1 MDVSTVSWIHV
12 TDKMMKK
19 IGFGKNQSLYKH
31 IKKNF
36 IKTQD
41 YTLKI
46 IRYRHSIQFCKYRL
60 DMTQTAYDE
69 LLRLTHKLRTSK
81 KPTGPGFVYIL
92 HNPVFQ
98 YYGPNVYKVGYSCDT
113 MRRKGDGSTM
123 LLEDSVILYQ
133 REVPCMRYERIAH
146 KKLAQYRMK
155 KTRELFDCPLDTIK
169 KMIDELV

>member
-1 MDVSTVSWIHV
+1 MDVTTVSWIHV
-12 TDKMMKK
+12 TDEMIEQ
-19 IGFGKNQSLYKH
+19 IGFTEHKNLYRNL
-31 IKKNF
+31 KKNF

-46 IRYRHSIQFCKYRL
+46 IRYRHSIRFCKYRL

-81 KPTGPGFVYIL
+81 KRTGPGFVYIL

-113 MRRKGDGSTM
+113 MRRKSDGSSM

-155 KTRELFDCPLDTIK
+155 KTREFFDCPLDTIK

>member
-1 MDVSTVSWIHV
+1 MIEQ
-12 TDKMMKK
+12 
-19 IGFGKNQSLYKH
+19 IGFTEHKNLYRNL
-31 IKKNF
+31 KKNF

-46 IRYRHSIQFCKYRL
+46 IRYRHSIRFCKYRL

-81 KPTGPGFVYIL
+81 KRTGPGFVYIL

-113 MRRKGDGSTM
+113 MRRKSDGSSM
-123 LLEDSVILYQ
+123 LLEDSVSSVYAL
-133 REVPCMRYERIAH
+133 RANS
-146 KKLAQYRMK
+146 MK
-155 KTRELFDCPLDTIK
+155 KTREFFDCPLDTIK